1 VPTIIIGDDF
11 PIIVGVIELL
21 FLDAWKG
28 GLVVFFHT
36 GVIEGFVHSGTV
48 YNTSQI
54 SGHIVVP

>member
-1 VPTIIIGDDF
+1 M
-11 PIIVGVIELL
+11 IVGVIELL

>member
-1 VPTIIIGDDF
+1 VSAIITGDKF
-11 PIIVGVIELL
+11 LVIVEVVELL

-28 GLVVFFHT
+28 GLVEFFHT
-36 GVIEGFVHSGTV
+36 GVIEAFVHSGTV